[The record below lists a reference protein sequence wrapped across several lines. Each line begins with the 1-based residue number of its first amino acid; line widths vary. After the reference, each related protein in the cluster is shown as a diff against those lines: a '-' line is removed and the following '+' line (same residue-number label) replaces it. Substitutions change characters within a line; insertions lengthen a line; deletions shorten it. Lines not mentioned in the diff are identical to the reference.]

1 MHCHSSYPS
10 DPSNLNL
17 KVLNTLKKNKLR
29 VGFSD
34 HSTEKSTAAIAV
46 ALGAEI
52 IEKHLTLN
60 TKMSGPDHKASI
72 NPTQFKDMVNLIRL
86 TEKMLG
92 DGKKYLLKVNYK
104 TNHSRKSL
112 VAKKYKKR

>member
-1 MHCHSSYPS
+1 M
-10 DPSNLNL
+10 
-17 KVLNTLKKNKLR
+17 
-29 VGFSD
+29 
-34 HSTEKSTAAIAV
+34 V

-92 DGKKYLLKVNYK
+92 DEKNTYCMNYK
-104 TNHSRKSL
+104 TNHSHVNPL
-112 VAKKYKKR
+112 